1 MKVRRAKLE
10 DFEQINKIS
19 TQVHNVHVKL
29 RPDVFKKVDNS
40 MDGRFEKLLEEEI
53 ILVIEEKEILGYA
66 LCMIRDTSPL
76 QQPSRRFCI
85 EEFGIEEN
93 SRRKGV
99 GRIFFEE
106 IKNFAKKENCNE
118 IILTAYANNINALEF
133 YKCMGFTERSVKL
146 EMKI

>member
-1 MKVRRAKLE
+1 MNVRRAKLE
-10 DFEQINKIS
+10 DFEEINKIS
-19 TQVHNVHVKL
+19 TQVHNVHVDL
-29 RPDVFKKVDNS
+29 RPDVFKKVNNS
-40 MDGRFEKLLEEEI
+40 MEGRFEKLLEEDI

-93 SRRKGV
+93 FRRKGI

-106 IKNFAKKENCNE
+106 IKNFAIKEDCNE
-118 IILTAYANNINALEF
+118 IILTAYANNVNALKF
-133 YKCMGFTERSVKL
+133 YKDIGFKERSVKL